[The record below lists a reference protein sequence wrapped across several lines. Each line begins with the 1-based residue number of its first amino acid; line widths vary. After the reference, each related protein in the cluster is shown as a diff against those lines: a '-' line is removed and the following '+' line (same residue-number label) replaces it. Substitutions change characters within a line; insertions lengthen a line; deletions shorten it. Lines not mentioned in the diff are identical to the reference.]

1 MTQHPFI
8 RSLALA
14 ISLFGLTAQ
23 AAAAKP
29 EPDVAKVLQQSFK
42 EKGQAGL
49 DRLQQDETQAACST
63 GKPVQPEAAAKIIAT
78 NQASVRDP
86 ADGQYL
92 GDWKAGEKVAQS
104 GTGRQFSDD
113 PAKPSG
119 GNCYACHQMAEK
131 EIAYGTIGPSLKH
144 YGKLRGTSEPILKY
158 TWAKLYN
165 AQAFMPCSL
174 MPRFGHKDI
183 LTEQQL
189 KDVMA
194 LLFDA
199 SSPVNQ

>member
-1 MTQHPFI
+1 MTQHTLL

-23 AAAAKP
+23 AASKP
-29 EPDVAKVLQQSFK
+29 EPDVATVLQQSFK

-63 GKPVQPEAAAKIIAT
+63 GKTIKPEASAKIIAA
-78 NQASVRDP
+78 NQASVRYP
-86 ADGQYL
+86 ADGQYF

-104 GTGRQFSDD
+104 GTGKQFSDD
-113 PAKPSG
+113 PSKPSG

-199 SSPVNQ
+199 ASPVNQ

>member
-1 MTQHPFI
+1 MTQHNFI

-23 AAAAKP
+23 AATKP
-29 EPDVAKVLQQSFK
+29 EPAVATVLQKSFK

-63 GKPVQPEAAAKIIAT
+63 GKPVKPEAAAKIIAA
-78 NQASVRDP
+78 NQASVRHP

-104 GTGRQFSDD
+104 GTGKQFSDD

-183 LTEQQL
+183 LTQQQL
-189 KDVMA
+189 KDVMG

>member
-1 MTQHPFI
+1 MTQLTFI
-8 RSLALA
+8 RTIALTLCLLGGNA
-14 ISLFGLTAQ
+14 H
-23 AAAAKP
+23 AAPKAG
-29 EPDVAKVLQQSFK
+29 PDVATVLQQSFK
-42 EKGQAGL
+42 EKGQAGM
-49 DRLQQDETQAACST
+49 DRLQQDATQTACST
-63 GKPVQPEAAAKIIAT
+63 GKPIKPEASTKIIAD
-78 NQASVRDP
+78 NQGSLRYP
-86 ADGQYL
+86 ADGQYF

-104 GTGRQFSDD
+104 GTGKQFSDD

-144 YGKLRGTSEPILKY
+144 YGKLRGNSEPIVKY

-189 KDVMA
+189 KDLMA
-194 LLFDA
+194 LLFDPA
-199 SSPVNQ
+199 SPVNQ